1 MKKLVLIALAFLSIT
16 AASAQKKK
24 KSYESVLNR
33 AGDHLVVQLSSDHW
47 MGAPDSVASHIKS
60 LSRGAN
66 IYFMLDKPFKGNP
79 TMSLAFGLG
88 IATSNIYFKNMG
100 LDIKSTTSKLP
111 FINQDNLDHFKK
123 YKLNTT
129 FLELPVELRY
139 TLHPENEAKS
149 FKAAI
154 GIKVGTL
161 LGAHTKGKSPLDKN
175 GASIN
180 SYIAKENSKRF
191 FNTTRLAA
199 TARIG
204 YGHYTLF
211 GSYQINNIFKDGVA
225 APTKLLQVGI
235 TLSGL

>member
-1 MKKLVLIALAFLSIT
+1 
-16 AASAQKKK
+16 
-24 KSYESVLNR
+24 
-33 AGDHLVVQLSSDHW
+33 
-47 MGAPDSVASHIKS
+47 
-60 LSRGAN
+60 
-66 IYFMLDKPFKGNP
+66 
-79 TMSLAFGLG
+79 MSLAFGLG

-100 LDIKSTTSKLP
+100 LDIKSTTAKLP